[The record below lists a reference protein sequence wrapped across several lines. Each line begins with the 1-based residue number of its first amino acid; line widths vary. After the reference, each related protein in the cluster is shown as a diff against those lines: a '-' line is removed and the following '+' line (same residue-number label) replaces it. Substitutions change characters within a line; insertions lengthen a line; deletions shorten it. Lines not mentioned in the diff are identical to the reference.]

1 MSRKRSETWALIRDF
16 PWNDVLSHSLFSE
29 AIDSLVLPKVSKIM
43 PTQAEIEALEEDL
56 AIKERSYRRALAR
69 MIAMAKLT
77 LAANIADTGVVEQ
90 PGDGELVDPPLNR
103 TLP

>member
-1 MSRKRSETWALIRDF
+1 
-16 PWNDVLSHSLFSE
+16 
-29 AIDSLVLPKVSKIM
+29 M

-56 AIKERSYRRALAR
+56 AIKERAYRRALAR

-77 LAANIADTGVVEQ
+77 LAANVADTGVVEQ
-90 PGDGELVDPPLNR
+90 PGDGELLDPPLNG